1 MAAIDISTIQKSTVG
16 QIPPGTR
23 PRPGVPSRGGNF
35 ALILG
40 VLAAVIVGGAAGA
53 VSFFDANVKKD
64 IEAVNAEVAALEQE
78 RDRSQEVRLLA
89 FNTQLK
95 TLRRLL
101 DQHVRPGNI
110 FEVFEGT
117 TLPETT
123 LKSFAW
129 SDGGRLTVVGETA
142 NYGTLGKQLVVYGQD
157 SRIAG
162 VELTSFGQDSRSAF
176 GFTVVLLLKPEVV
189 LAATSTRP

>member
-1 MAAIDISTIQKSTVG
+1 MAAIDINTIQKSTVG
-16 QIPPGTR
+16 QIALGV
-23 PRPGVPSRGGNF
+23 RPGPGAPSRGGNF
-35 ALILG
+35 ALVLG

-64 IEAVNAEVAALEQE
+64 IEAVNAEVASFEQG
-78 RDRSQEVRLLA
+78 RDRSQEARLLA

-101 DQHVRPGNI
+101 DQHTRPGNI
-110 FEVFEGT
+110 FEVLEGT

-123 LKSFAW
+123 LKSFTW
-129 SDGGRLTVVGETA
+129 SDKGRLTVVGETA
-142 NYGTLGKQLVVYGQD
+142 NYSTLGKQLVAYGQD

-162 VELTSFGQDSRSAF
+162 VDLTSFGQGSGSAF
-176 GFTVVLLLKPEVV
+176 GFTIALSLKPEVV